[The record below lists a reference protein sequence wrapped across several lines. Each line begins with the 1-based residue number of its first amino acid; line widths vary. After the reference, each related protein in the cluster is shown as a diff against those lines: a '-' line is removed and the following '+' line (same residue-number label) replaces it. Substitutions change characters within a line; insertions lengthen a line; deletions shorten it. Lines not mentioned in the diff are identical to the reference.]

1 MTPRQAALSAR
12 LEEEMSPCILLTD
25 HPKWTYCPNVPSAS
39 PAWLL
44 PHLPVCEAIVAL
56 LHPFAEV
63 AVHDIRRDLIVAI
76 WNPISE
82 RKVGDRSLIDEL
94 PEYAED
100 ARVIGPYPKVLADGR
115 AVISVSVVLHN
126 AKGADRGLLCINF
139 DRSPLDGV
147 IDLLTRFA
155 APVHERPPE
164 LFDGDWR
171 EQIVLLVDEECR
183 ARRLRRD
190 RLTREQRLA
199 LVRLMDERGLFA
211 TRNAAAHAARALGV
225 SRTTTYA
232 LLKEAR
238 T

>member
-1 MTPRQAALSAR
+1 VAALF
-12 LEEEMSPCILLTD
+12 
-25 HPKWTYCPNVPSAS
+25 HP
-39 PAWLL
+39 L
-44 PHLPVCEAIVAL
+44 
-56 LHPFAEV
+56 AEV
-63 AVHDIRRDLIVAI
+63 AVHDIRRDRVVAL

-115 AVISVSVVLHN
+115 AITSVGVVLYS
-126 AKGADRGLLCINF
+126 AKGAARGLLCINF
-139 DRSPLDGV
+139 DRSPLDV
-147 IDLLTRFA
+147 TIELLSHFA
-155 APVHERPPE
+155 APREDRPAE
-164 LFDGDWR
+164 LLDRDWR

-190 RLTREQRLA
+190 RLTRDQRLM
-199 LVRLMDERGLFA
+199 LVRVIDERGLFS
-211 TRNAAAHAARALGV
+211 TRNAAAHAAHALGV
-225 SRTTTYA
+225 SRTTIYA

>member
-1 MTPRQAALSAR
+1 MKHDCPTW
-12 LEEEMSPCILLTD
+12 LE
-25 HPKWTYCPNVPSAS
+25 
-39 PAWLL
+39 

-56 LHPFAEV
+56 FHPFAEV
-63 AVHDIRRDLIVAI
+63 AVHDIRRDRIVAI

-94 PEYAED
+94 PEYSED

-115 AVISVSVVLHN
+115 AITSVTVVLHN
-126 AKGADRGLLCINF
+126 SKDAKRGLLCINF
-139 DRSPLDGV
+139 DRSPFDGT
-147 IDLLTRFA
+147 IELLSRFA
-155 APVHERPPE
+155 APVQERPAE
-164 LFDGDWR
+164 LFDRDWR

-190 RLTREQRLA
+190 RLTRSQRLD
-199 LVRLMDERGLFA
+199 LVRLMDERGLFS
-211 TRNAAAHAARALGV
+211 TRHAAAHASRALGV
-225 SRTTTYA
+225 SRTTIYA